1 MHETT
6 PSIFLIARPAV
17 DLGAM
22 RAYLED
28 VGGQSWLER
37 RLAEAG
43 DRPNSG
49 ELLVEFAGRAC
60 YRSWEPGLNP
70 NVSRVRADPRVYLE
84 NILKSAHGSVLE
96 HANYTFALRNVSRVA
111 THEIVRHRAGAAYS
125 QESLRYVRL
134 VDIGFR
140 IPPALEPLRQQCV
153 ELVER
158 LEEFQ
163 LGAAKALRVD
173 EQGVPFHVKKE
184 VTSALRR
191 LAPIGVSTDLIM
203 TMNLRTLR
211 HVVEMRTDPGAEEEL
226 RLIFRRIGEIMKEE
240 ASGVFQD
247 FELNAEGTWA
257 SRFKK
262 V

>member
-17 DLGAM
+17 DLVAM
-22 RAYLED
+22 RGYLQE
-28 VGGQSWLER
+28 VGGQSWLDR
-37 RLAEAG
+37 RLEETEG
-43 DRPNSG
+43 NPNQG
-49 ELLVEFAGRAC
+49 ELLVEFSGRAC

-70 NVSRVRADPRVYLE
+70 NVSRVRTDPRAYLE
-84 NILKSAHGSVLE
+84 NILSSAHGSVLE

-140 IPPALEPLRQQCV
+140 VPPALEPLRQQCIA
-153 ELVER
+153 LVEK

-163 LGAAKALRVD
+163 VGAARVLRID
-173 EQGVPFHVKKE
+173 EQGIPFHVKKE

-226 RLIFRRIGEIMKEE
+226 RLIFGRIGEIMVEE
-240 ASGVFQD
+240 SSGVFQD
-247 FELNAEGTWA
+247 FQRAEDGSWKPKY
-257 SRFKK
+257 RK